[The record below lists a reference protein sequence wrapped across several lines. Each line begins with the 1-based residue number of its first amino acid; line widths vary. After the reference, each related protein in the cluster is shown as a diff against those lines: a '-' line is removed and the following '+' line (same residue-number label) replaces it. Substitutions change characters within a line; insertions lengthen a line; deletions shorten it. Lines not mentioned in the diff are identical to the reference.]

1 MDSKASEHAQRVA
14 ARVTADADGDAW
26 QEHQWAV
33 ARFLS
38 GSRTAVEE
46 ERWRRR
52 LNEWRER
59 IVASLAADAYAEV
72 AESQDLLL
80 SWLLAELGRGDGA
93 LGSLLALYPLPR
105 PDPEPLP
112 VSGTPAQTQTPEAGG
127 EAAEFYFA
135 DVFAFVTDYLAVMI
149 RRPLDGT
156 SATWCPHWWEHPEAG
171 ARLSALWL
179 AWEHLRHDPA
189 LGMTTWWIHHAD
201 PHLKVLMDPR
211 QGPFAA
217 CSPEGHAREPLGPLP
232 VEPYEPT

>member
-1 MDSKASEHAQRVA
+1 MDSKAIENAQRVA

-26 QEHQWAV
+26 KEHHWAV

-46 ERWRRR
+46 EDWRKR

-72 AESQDLLL
+72 AASQDLLL
-80 SWLLAELGRGDGA
+80 DWLLTELRHGDEA
-93 LGSLLALYPLPR
+93 LGALLALYPSPR
-105 PDPEPLP
+105 PEPEPLST
-112 VSGTPAQTQTPEAGG
+112 SGTPTQQTGG
-127 EAAEFYFA
+127 ELAEFYFA
-135 DVFAFVTDYLAVMI
+135 DVFTFVTDYLAVMI

-156 SATWCPHWWEHPEAG
+156 SATWCPAWWEHPEAG

-179 AWEHLRHDPA
+179 AWEHLRHDAA
-189 LGMTTWWIHHAD
+189 LGMTTWWIQHAD

-217 CSPEGHAREPLGPLP
+217 CSPEGHAQDPLGPLP

>member
-1 MDSKASEHAQRVA
+1 MDSKAIENAQRVA
-14 ARVTADADGDAW
+14 ARVTAEADGDAW
-26 QEHQWAV
+26 KEHQWAV

-46 ERWRRR
+46 ERWRKR
-52 LNEWRER
+52 LGEWRER
-59 IVASLAADAYAEV
+59 IVTSLAVDAYAEV

-80 SWLLAELGRGDGA
+80 SWLLTELRRGDDA

-105 PDPEPLP
+105 PEPEPISA
-112 VSGTPAQTQTPEAGG
+112 SGTPTPETKG
-127 EAAEFYFA
+127 ELAEFYFA
-135 DVFAFVTDYLAVMI
+135 DVFIFVTDYLAAMI

-156 SATWCPHWWEHPEAG
+156 SATWCPSWWEHPEAG

-179 AWEHLRHDPA
+179 AWEHLRHDAA
-189 LGMTTWWIHHAD
+189 LGMTTWWIQHAD